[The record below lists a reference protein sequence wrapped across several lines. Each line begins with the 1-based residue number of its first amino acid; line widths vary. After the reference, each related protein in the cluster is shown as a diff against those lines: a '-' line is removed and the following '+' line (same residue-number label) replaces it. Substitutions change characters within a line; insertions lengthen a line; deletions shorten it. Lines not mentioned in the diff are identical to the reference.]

1 MSVVVVSTM
10 SGAPQGCKGPAVP
23 RSLKAYLGVF
33 GHLVK
38 CSSSLAQHPAAG
50 VVVPGQ
56 LVKQLKE
63 ERF

>member
-1 MSVVVVSTM
+1 MSDVVVSTC
-10 SGAPQGCKGPAVP
+10 QGLRKGPAVP
-23 RSLKAYLGVF
+23 RPLKAYLGVF